1 MLFLVLAFTLTALYA
16 QEPTE
21 SLLDKLQTAL
31 TALPES
37 SENPETNREQEE
49 TRKIERQEL
58 EIETLTQD
66 QEKVFSSLT
75 PGFSV
80 LLDATYA
87 NNKPQTPEYL
97 SVQNQLRCRYI
108 SPALYY
114 PFSDFYLYS
123 IANYNPNLP
132 QFNQWGF
139 EETYGVYNLPEGFQL
154 KAGKF
159 FSSFGRDNEK
169 HLHSLAFTNKP
180 LIYQKCFGEESLG
193 STGYQLSY
201 LAPTPFYLLAGYEN
215 YQGNIEE
222 SGFTSQR
229 KVQTGFLKY
238 SADFKDNTLLLGTSR
253 AGGWDETG
261 SPVKVQGFD
270 LTFQHW
276 PSGQKSYKKITFQGE
291 YLKKTTF
298 TDTTSGYYLEA
309 GYKYNRVNTLTYRFD
324 AVKSPLGMETEEA
337 EEAGEGVS
345 YANQVIHSLAWE
357 YGANEFRKFRLIGSY
372 DQTTQ
377 RIYPVVQFMQIFQIG
392 THPAHSF

>member
-1 MLFLVLAFTLTALYA
+1 MPKKLGFLLLLFCLFLPGGLFAQSETASPA
-16 QEPTE
+16 ATE
-21 SLLDKLQTAL
+21 QQKL
-31 TALPES
+31 E
-37 SENPETNREQEE
+37 
-49 TRKIERQEL
+49 KQEL
-58 EIETLTQD
+58 EIDSLTED
-66 QEKVFSSLT
+66 QSKVFSSLT

-87 NNKPQTPEYL
+87 NNKPETPEYL
-97 SVQNQLRCRYI
+97 TVQNNLRCRYL

-123 IANYNPNLP
+123 IVNWDPNLP
-132 QFNQWGF
+132 EFDQWSF

-159 FSSFGRDNEK
+159 FSAFGRDNEK

-193 STGYQLSY
+193 STGFQLSY

-253 AGGWDETG
+253 VGGWDEAG
-261 SPVKVQGFD
+261 NPIKVQGFD

-276 PSGQKSYKKITFQGE
+276 PSGQKSYKKFTFQGE
-291 YLKKTTF
+291 YLKKNTF
-298 TDTTSGYYLEA
+298 SDTLSGYYLEA
-309 GYKYNRVNTLTYRFD
+309 GYKYNRVNTLTYRYD
-324 AVKSPLGMETEEA
+324 AVKSPLETGEEG
-337 EEAGEGVS
+337 EEEGEAAAPQNV
-345 YANQVIHSLAWE
+345 NQYIHSLAWE
-357 YGANEFRKFRLIGSY
+357 YGANEFRKFRLIASY

-377 RIYPVVQFMQIFQIG
+377 RIYPVVQFLQIVQVG